1 MLYGSADAI
10 LSGSFYTRQRRR
22 KIMAKPLVAIVGRPN
37 VGKSTF
43 FNKMAG
49 HRISIVDDLPGV
61 TRDRIYADVEWLG
74 KSITLID
81 TGGIDPRSEDELF
94 SQMKE
99 QAEIAI
105 DTADLICFFTD
116 GRDGLTDDDR
126 EVAALLR
133 RTQKPVILVINKIDY
148 PGMKDHIYEFYELG
162 FGDPVGIS
170 SANMLGFGDLLDE
183 IFRKLP
189 EQPPAEENPEHI
201 LQLAIVGRPN
211 VGKSSLANRLLG
223 EKRTMVSDIA
233 GTTRDAVDSRYVAP
247 DGSVLNIIDT
257 AGIRRKR
264 SVEDETLER
273 YSVLRSIAAIKRCD
287 VALLLIDAQEGV
299 TEQDTKIAGLIH
311 DEGKA
316 SVILVNKWDLV
327 EKETGTFE
335 KTKKKILD
343 SLKFLDYSPVLFVS
357 ALTGQRVQN
366 VISEVQ
372 KAYAAACR
380 RITTGLLNDVINEAV
395 NALAPP
401 LRGGRRLKIYYAT
414 QQSVAPPTFLL
425 FVNDEKLM
433 FFAYE
438 RYLEN
443 YFRKTFDFSGTPI
456 RFQLRPKKKEDS

>member
-1 MLYGSADAI
+1 M
-10 LSGSFYTRQRRR
+10 T
-22 KIMAKPLVAIVGRPN
+22 KPLVAIIGRPN

-49 HRISIVDDLPGV
+49 HRISIVDDMPGV
-61 TRDRIYADVEWLG
+61 TRDRIYTDVEWLG

-81 TGGIDPRSEDELF
+81 TGGIDPHSEDDLF

-99 QAEIAI
+99 QAQIAI

-126 EVAALLR
+126 EVATLLR
-133 RTQKPVILVINKIDY
+133 RTQKPVILVVNKIDY
-148 PGMKDHIYEFYELG
+148 PGMADHIYEFYELG
-162 FGDPVGIS
+162 FGDPLGIS
-170 SANMLGFGDLLDE
+170 SVNMLGFGDLLDE
-183 IFRKLP
+183 IFKRLP
-189 EQPPAEENPEHI
+189 HQIPDQEKTEHV

-211 VGKSSLANRLLG
+211 VGKSSLTNKLLG

-233 GTTRDAVDSRYVAP
+233 GTTRDAIDTVYKDS
-247 DGSVLNIIDT
+247 DGSLINIIDT

-264 SVEDETLER
+264 AVEDESLER
-273 YSVLRSIAAIKRCD
+273 YSVLRSIAAIRRCD
-287 VALLLIDAQEGV
+287 VALLLIDATDGV

-316 SVILVNKWDLV
+316 SIILVNKWDLV
-327 EKETGTFE
+327 EKETGTLE
-335 KTKKKILD
+335 KTRKKILD
-343 SLKFLDYSPVLFVS
+343 SLKFIDYSPVLFVS

-366 VISEVQ
+366 ILAEVR
-372 KAYAAACR
+372 KVYESACR

-395 NALAPP
+395 NSLAPP
-401 LRGGRRLKIYYAT
+401 LRSGRRLKIYYAT
-414 QQSVAPPTFLL
+414 QQSVSPPSFLL

-456 RFQLRPKKKEDS
+456 RFLLRPRKKEDD